1 VLVASVTLAGMV
13 IVSCGGGGS
22 QSAAE
27 EAIFPGS
34 CPPVQQPS
42 GNGAVSTVKI
52 KVIQQDAAAI
62 ALAPVC
68 IAGHGPYAFVIDS
81 GATTSTFDSQLV
93 KELHLAANGPSETVS
108 GANCTTKQM
117 PVNGPSWTV
126 GNVPLAAQ
134 TVASINIP
142 GFGLRADPAGL
153 LGSDVLSRF
162 GAIQLDYRHQT
173 LTVPVPEGPPP
184 GPGPNVHGPSSVE
197 VPTGIRLASPS
208 TSVPL
213 IVAQAADETLPLV
226 PVSMQERGPFSF
238 ILDTGSSI
246 SSVDP
251 GLVNSIGLKSTGKHQ
266 KISGIGCEEQAP
278 QVQSG
283 PWSAGSVT
291 LHPQPLQSVSVP
303 GSSDQINGL
312 LGSDVLHGFGA
323 VVIAYSAGRLF
334 LSSH

>member
-1 VLVASVTLAGMV
+1 MAT
-13 IVSCGGGGS
+13 VSCGVLGGS
-22 QSAAE
+22 QSTAE
-27 EAIFPGS
+27 EPIFPGG
-34 CPPVQQPS
+34 CPPVQQPA

-52 KVIQQDAAAI
+52 KVIQQDSAAI
-62 ALAPVC
+62 GLAPVC
-68 IAGHGPYAFVIDS
+68 IAGHGPYAFVIDT
-81 GATTSTFDSQLV
+81 GATTSVFDSQLV
-93 KELHLAANGPSETVS
+93 KALHLAANGSSETVS

-117 PVNGPSWTV
+117 PVSGPDWAV

-134 TVASINIP
+134 TVSSIDIP

-184 GPGPNVHGPSSVE
+184 GPGQNVHGPSSVE

-208 TSVPL
+208 SSVPL
-213 IVAQAADETLPLV
+213 IVAQAGDETLPLV
-226 PVSMQERGPFSF
+226 PVSVRQQGPFSF
-238 ILDTGSSI
+238 ILDTGSSV

-251 GLVNSIGLKSTGKHQ
+251 GLVSSIGLKSTGKHQ
-266 KISGIGCEEQAP
+266 KISGIGCQEEAP

-283 PWSAGSVT
+283 PWSAGSVN
-291 LHPQPLQSVSVP
+291 LRPQPLQSVSVP
-303 GSSDQINGL
+303 GASGQINGL
-312 LGSDVLHGFGA
+312 LGSDVLHDFGE

-334 LSSH
+334 LTSH